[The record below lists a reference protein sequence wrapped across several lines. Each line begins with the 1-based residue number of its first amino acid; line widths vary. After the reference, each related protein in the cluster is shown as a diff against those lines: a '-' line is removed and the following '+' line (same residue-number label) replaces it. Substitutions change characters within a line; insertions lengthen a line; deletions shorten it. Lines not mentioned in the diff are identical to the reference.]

1 MARTA
6 GEKSPGGGSTGPGR
20 EDGGWPVGVAG
31 DEVEPNRT
39 LGAGALDADSGDGER
54 TATLGRGPPSGGE
67 ESAKGGGHLPVF
79 GQSALRWSVPSQI
92 WQQWTIV
99 HGLFLHG

>member
-6 GEKSPGGGSTGPGR
+6 GEKSPGGGSTGPETEGSA
-20 EDGGWPVGVAG
+20 WPVVAAG
-31 DEVEPNRT
+31 DKVEPNRT
-39 LGAGALDADSGDGER
+39 LGAGALDADSGSEER

-92 WQQWTIV
+92 WQQ
-99 HGLFLHG
+99 